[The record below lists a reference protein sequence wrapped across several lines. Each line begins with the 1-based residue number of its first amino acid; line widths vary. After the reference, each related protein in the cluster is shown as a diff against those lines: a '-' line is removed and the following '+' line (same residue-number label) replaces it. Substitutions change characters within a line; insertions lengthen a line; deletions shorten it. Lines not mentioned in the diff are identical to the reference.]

1 MFSSLPRRMSGGVG
15 QALPPAERALSN
27 LHLEAQVLT
36 LHYYIYYI
44 IRSQAGLQS
53 AAPHLSTVA
62 PHLAIMAPHSA
73 TMMALQ
79 LIKCQILQPLIQPL
93 VS

>member
-53 AAPHLSTVA
+53 AAPHLATVA
-62 PHLAIMAPHSA
+62 PHLAKMAPHSA
-73 TMMALQ
+73 TMALQ
-79 LIKCQILQPLIQPL
+79 LIKRQILQPLIQPL